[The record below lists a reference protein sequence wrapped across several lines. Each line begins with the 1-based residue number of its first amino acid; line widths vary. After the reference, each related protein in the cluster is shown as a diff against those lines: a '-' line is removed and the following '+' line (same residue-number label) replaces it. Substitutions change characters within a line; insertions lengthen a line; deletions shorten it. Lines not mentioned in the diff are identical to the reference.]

1 VCELLAASSA
11 APARLDPYLAEF
23 RTRAAENRE
32 GWGIAWWRDGR
43 PEVHKEPVPADESA
57 LAARLVA
64 EHPAATMFVAH
75 VRAATVGDR
84 TLANTHPWVAT
95 ALGREWVFAHN
106 GTVRDVDRLDP
117 GDHARTGDTD
127 SELAFL
133 HLLTRLDAQ
142 AAVLG
147 EDPGALAGAVHA
159 VGRDL
164 SACDSRVNFLLTDG
178 TTLFAYHD
186 GHKTLHL
193 LERPGSVVFAS
204 VPLTPEP
211 GWTRLA
217 AGAFVVVAAGRVVA
231 RSDGD
236 GRAVDPG

>member
-1 VCELLAASSA
+1 VCELLAASFA
-11 APARLDPYLAEF
+11 VPTRLDPYLERF
-23 RTRAAENRE
+23 RARAAENRE
-32 GWGIAWWRDGR
+32 GWGIAWWHDGG
-43 PEVHKEPVPADESA
+43 PEIHKEPVPADESA
-57 LAARLVA
+57 LAARLVD
-64 EHPAATMFVAH
+64 EHPASPMFLVH
-75 VRAATVGDR
+75 VRAATIGER
-84 TLANTHPWVAT
+84 TLPNTHPWAAP
-95 ALGREWVFAHN
+95 ALGRTWVFAHN
-106 GTVRDVDRLDP
+106 GTVRALDRLDL
-117 GDHARTGDTD
+117 GDRVPTGDTD
-127 SELAFL
+127 SERAFL

-142 AAVLG
+142 SATIGA
-147 EDPGALAGAVHA
+147 DPGALAEAVHA

-193 LERPGSVVFAS
+193 LERPGSVVLAS
-204 VPLTPEP
+204 VPLTSEP

-236 GRAVDPG
+236 GPA